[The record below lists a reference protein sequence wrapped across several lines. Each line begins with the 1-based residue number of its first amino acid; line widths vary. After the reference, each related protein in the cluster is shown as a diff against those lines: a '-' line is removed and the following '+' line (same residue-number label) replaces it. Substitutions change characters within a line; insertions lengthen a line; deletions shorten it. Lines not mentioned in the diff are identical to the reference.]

1 MKANKNLG
9 SKYLLLIVVILSV
22 SAISLKNPIK
32 EDYFEMSKQLEI
44 LNSAFRELNIFYVD
58 ELSPGDLMET
68 GIDAMLESLDPY
80 TKYYPETRI
89 EEARFMSTGE
99 YGGVGLSLRR
109 NWDGRFLIASLHPNS
124 PAAMGGLMLGDEL
137 VSVDGMDIE
146 ELELKQIGDKI
157 KGASGTEVEL
167 EIMRHNTGESTGES
181 KSFEIVRQKI
191 KRADVPYF
199 GMLDDE
205 TGYLTLSKFTKTAS
219 SEVRKALIH
228 LTDSMGATR
237 IVFDLR
243 GNGGGLLRE
252 AVNIVNLFVPK
263 GTEVVAMKGKT
274 PEWNQ
279 NYSTLR
285 RALLP
290 EIPLIIIIDEK
301 SASASEIVAGAL
313 QELDRA
319 VIVGMESFGKGLVQ
333 QTKNLEYGA
342 RMKITVAKYYTP
354 SGRCVQR
361 IHYGDRDESGNAR
374 TAADST
380 LKVFYTSNGRPVV
393 EGRGVFPDIEVEPVY
408 SNYVVS
414 GLHESGVIFDY
425 VLSEVNT
432 IIDEAKGFNLTD
444 EKWGG
449 FVSFVTLAFENDARP
464 FPYEASTTRA
474 ISYLEEA
481 MERDGVSDVNKSII
495 ESFVLSTQPELERDI
510 YSNEGLL
517 KVAIEEELIFHR
529 MNKTGVYEYSLPS
542 DPNIITALSIFDG
555 DEYLEILSG
564 PEK

>member
-1 MKANKNLG
+1 MKANKNSG
-9 SKYLLLIVVILSV
+9 SKYLLLVVIILSV
-22 SAISLKNPIK
+22 TAISLRNPVK
-32 EDYFEMSKQLEI
+32 GNYFEMSKQLEI

-99 YGGVGLSLRR
+99 YGGIGLSLVK
-109 NWDGRFLIASLHPNS
+109 NWDGRYIIASLIANS
-124 PAAMGGLMLGDEL
+124 PAENGGLKLGDEI
-137 VSVDGMDIE
+137 VSVSGIDVVDL
-146 ELELKQIGDKI
+146 ELEQIGDKI
-157 KGASGTEVEL
+157 KGASGTEVVL
-167 EIMRHNTGESTGES
+167 EIMHHNADESSILGIT
-181 KSFEIVRQKI
+181 RDNI

-205 TGYLTLSKFTKTAS
+205 TGYLTLSKFTKTSS
-219 SEVRKALIH
+219 SEVRKSLIH

-274 PEWNQ
+274 PDWNQ

-290 EIPLIIIIDEK
+290 EIPLIILIDEK

-319 VIVGMESFGKGLVQ
+319 VIIGKESFGKGLVQ

-361 IHYGDRDESGNAR
+361 LHYGDRDESGNAK
-374 TAADST
+374 TSADST

-393 EGRGVFPDIEVEPVY
+393 EGRGVFPDIEVDPVY
-408 SNYVVS
+408 TNYVVS
-414 GLHESGVIFDY
+414 GLYESGVIFDY
-425 VLSEVNT
+425 ALSQSVTVIN
-432 IIDEAKGFNLTD
+432 EAKGFKLTE
-444 EKWGG
+444 EKWSEFVN
-449 FVSFVTLAFENDARP
+449 FVSLAFEDDSRP
-464 FPYEASTTRA
+464 FPYEASTKRA
-474 ISYLEEA
+474 VSYLEEA
-481 MERDGVSDVNKSII
+481 IDRDGFSEESKSLINALALLT
-495 ESFVLSTQPELERDI
+495 EPELERDLD
-510 YSNEGLL
+510 NNRELL
-517 KVAIEEELIFHR
+517 KIAVEEELIFHR
-529 MNKTGVYEYSLPS
+529 MNKIGVYEYSLPF
-542 DPNIITALSIFDG
+542 DPNIITALSVFNGND
-555 DEYLEILSG
+555 YVEILSG
-564 PEK
+564 PKK

>member
-1 MKANKNLG
+1 MEANKKFG
-9 SKYLLLIVVILSV
+9 RKSLLLVVTILSV
-22 SAISLKNPIK
+22 TAISLRTPIK
-32 EDYFEMSKQLEI
+32 EDFFEMSKQLEI

-58 ELSPGDLMET
+58 DLSPGDLMET

-99 YGGVGLSLRR
+99 YGGLGLSLRI
-109 NWDGRFLIASLHPNS
+109 NWDGRFLISSLIPNS
-124 PAAMGGLMLGDEL
+124 PAENEGLLLGDEIIAI
-137 VSVDGMDIE
+137 DGMDIKG
-146 ELELKQIGDKI
+146 LEIEQIGDKI
-157 KGASGTEVEL
+157 KGASGTEVVL
-167 EIMRHNTGESTGES
+167 EIIHHNSIESS
-181 KSFEIVRQKI
+181 NLEIIREKI
-191 KRADVPYF
+191 KKDDVPYF

-205 TGYLTLSKFTKTAS
+205 TGYLTLSKFTKTSS
-219 SEVRKALIH
+219 SEVRKSLIH

-252 AVNIVNLFVPK
+252 AVNIVNLFVHK
-263 GTEVVAMKGKT
+263 GTEVVVMKGKT
-274 PEWNQ
+274 PDWNK

-290 EIPLIIIIDEK
+290 EIPLIILIDDK

-319 VIVGMESFGKGLVQ
+319 VIIGMESFGKGLVQ

-342 RMKITVAKYYTP
+342 RIKITVAKYYTP

-361 IHYGDRDESGNAR
+361 LHYGDRDESGNAK

-393 EGRGVFPDIEVEPVY
+393 EGRGVFPDIVVEPVY
-408 SNYVVS
+408 SNYVVG
-414 GLHESGVIFDY
+414 GLYESGVIFDY
-425 VLSEVNT
+425 ALSESTTT
-432 IIDEAKGFNLTD
+432 INEAKGFNLTD
-444 EKWGG
+444 EKWEE
-449 FVSFVTLAFENDARP
+449 FVDYVRLAFENDLRP
-464 FPYEASTTRA
+464 FPYEASTKRA
-474 ISYLEEA
+474 IDYLEEA
-481 MERDGVSDVNKSII
+481 MERDGISDGNDSII
-495 ESFVLSTQPELERDI
+495 DAFKVLSEPQLVRDI
-510 YSNEGLL
+510 ENNKELL
-517 KVAIEEELIFHR
+517 RITVEEELIFHR

-542 DPNIITALSIFDG
+542 DPNIITALSVFDG
-555 DEYLEILSG
+555 SRYLEILSG

>member
-1 MKANKNLG
+1 MKANKNSG
-9 SKYLLLIVVILSV
+9 SKYLLLVVIILSV
-22 SAISLKNPIK
+22 TAISLRNPVK
-32 EDYFEMSKQLEI
+32 GNYFEMSKQLEI

-99 YGGVGLSLRR
+99 YGGIGLSLVK
-109 NWDGRFLIASLHPNS
+109 NWDGRYIIASLIANS
-124 PAAMGGLMLGDEL
+124 PAENGGLKLGDEI
-137 VSVDGMDIE
+137 VSVSGIDVVDL
-146 ELELKQIGDKI
+146 ELEQIGDKI
-157 KGASGTEVEL
+157 KGASGTEVVL
-167 EIMRHNTGESTGES
+167 EIMHHNADESSILGITREN
-181 KSFEIVRQKI
+181 I

-205 TGYLTLSKFTKTAS
+205 TGYLTLSKFTKTSS
-219 SEVRKALIH
+219 SEVRKSLIH

-274 PEWNQ
+274 PDWNQ

-290 EIPLIIIIDEK
+290 EIPLIILIDEK

-319 VIVGMESFGKGLVQ
+319 VIIGKESFGKGLVQ

-361 IHYGDRDESGNAR
+361 LHYGDRDESGNAK
-374 TAADST
+374 TSADST

-393 EGRGVFPDIEVEPVY
+393 EGRGVFPDIEVDPVY
-408 SNYVVS
+408 TNYVVS
-414 GLHESGVIFDY
+414 GLYESGVIFDY
-425 VLSEVNT
+425 ALSQSVTVIN
-432 IIDEAKGFNLTD
+432 EAKGFKLTE
-444 EKWGG
+444 EKWSEFVN
-449 FVSFVTLAFENDARP
+449 FVSLAFEDDSRP
-464 FPYEASTTRA
+464 FPYEASTKRA
-474 ISYLEEA
+474 VSYLEEA
-481 MERDGVSDVNKSII
+481 IDRDGFSEESKSLINALALLT
-495 ESFVLSTQPELERDI
+495 EPELERDLD
-510 YSNEGLL
+510 NNRELL
-517 KVAIEEELIFHR
+517 KIAVEEELIFHR
-529 MNKTGVYEYSLPS
+529 MNKIGVYEYSLPF
-542 DPNIITALSIFDG
+542 DPNIITALSVFNGNDY
-555 DEYLEILSG
+555 DEILSG
-564 PEK
+564 PKK

>member
-1 MKANKNLG
+1 MKANKNSG
-9 SKYLLLIVVILSV
+9 SKYLLLVVIILSV
-22 SAISLKNPIK
+22 TAISLRNPVK
-32 EDYFEMSKQLEI
+32 GNYFEMSKQLEI

-99 YGGVGLSLRR
+99 YGGIGLSLVK
-109 NWDGRFLIASLHPNS
+109 NWDGRYIIASLIANS
-124 PAAMGGLMLGDEL
+124 PAENGGLKLGDEI
-137 VSVDGMDIE
+137 VSVSGIDVVDL
-146 ELELKQIGDKI
+146 ELEQIGDKI
-157 KGASGTEVEL
+157 KGASGTEVVL
-167 EIMRHNTGESTGES
+167 EIMHHNADESSILGITREN
-181 KSFEIVRQKI
+181 I

-205 TGYLTLSKFTKTAS
+205 TGYLTLSKFTKTSS
-219 SEVRKALIH
+219 SEVRKSLIH

-274 PEWNQ
+274 PDWNQ

-290 EIPLIIIIDEK
+290 EIPLIILIDEK

-319 VIVGMESFGKGLVQ
+319 VIIGKESFGKGLVQ

-361 IHYGDRDESGNAR
+361 LHYGDRDESGNAK
-374 TAADST
+374 TSADST

-393 EGRGVFPDIEVEPVY
+393 EGRGVFPDIEVDPVY
-408 SNYVVS
+408 TNYVVS
-414 GLHESGVIFDY
+414 GLYESGVIFDY
-425 VLSEVNT
+425 ALSQSVTVIN
-432 IIDEAKGFNLTD
+432 EAKGFKLTE
-444 EKWGG
+444 EKWSEFVN
-449 FVSFVTLAFENDARP
+449 FVSLAFEDDSRP
-464 FPYEASTTRA
+464 FPYEASTKRA
-474 ISYLEEA
+474 VSYLEEA
-481 MERDGVSDVNKSII
+481 IDRDGFSEESKSLINALALLT
-495 ESFVLSTQPELERDI
+495 EPELERDLD
-510 YSNEGLL
+510 NNRELL
-517 KVAIEEELIFHR
+517 KIAVEEELIFHR
-529 MNKTGVYEYSLPS
+529 MNKIGVYEYSLPF
-542 DPNIITALSIFDG
+542 DPNIITALTVFNGND
-555 DEYLEILSG
+555 YVEILSG
-564 PEK
+564 PKK

>member
-1 MKANKNLG
+1 MKANKNSG
-9 SKYLLLIVVILSV
+9 SKYLLLVVIILSV
-22 SAISLKNPIK
+22 TAISLRNPVK
-32 EDYFEMSKQLEI
+32 GNYFEMSKQLEI

-99 YGGVGLSLRR
+99 YGGIGLSLVK
-109 NWDGRFLIASLHPNS
+109 NWDGRYIIASLIANS
-124 PAAMGGLMLGDEL
+124 PAENGGLKLGDEI
-137 VSVDGMDIE
+137 VSVSGIDVVDL
-146 ELELKQIGDKI
+146 ELEQIGDKI
-157 KGASGTEVEL
+157 KGASGTEVVL
-167 EIMRHNTGESTGES
+167 EIMHHNADESSILGITREN
-181 KSFEIVRQKI
+181 I

-205 TGYLTLSKFTKTAS
+205 TGYLTLSKFTKTSS
-219 SEVRKALIH
+219 SEVRKSLIH

-274 PEWNQ
+274 PDWNQ

-290 EIPLIIIIDEK
+290 EIPLIILIDEK

-319 VIVGMESFGKGLVQ
+319 VIIGKESFGKGLVQ

-361 IHYGDRDESGNAR
+361 LHYGDRDESGNAK
-374 TAADST
+374 TSADST

-393 EGRGVFPDIEVEPVY
+393 EGRGVFPDIEVDPVY
-408 SNYVVS
+408 TNYVVS
-414 GLHESGVIFDY
+414 GLYESGVIFDY
-425 VLSEVNT
+425 ALSQSVTVIN
-432 IIDEAKGFNLTD
+432 EAKGFKLTE
-444 EKWGG
+444 EKWSEFVN
-449 FVSFVTLAFENDARP
+449 FVSLAFEDDSRP
-464 FPYEASTTRA
+464 FPYEASTKRA
-474 ISYLEEA
+474 VSYLEEA
-481 MERDGVSDVNKSII
+481 IDRDGFSEESKSLINALALLT
-495 ESFVLSTQPELERDI
+495 EPELERDLD
-510 YSNEGLL
+510 NNRELL
-517 KVAIEEELIFHR
+517 KIAVEEELIFHR
-529 MNKTGVYEYSLPS
+529 MNKIGVYEYSLPF
-542 DPNIITALSIFDG
+542 DPNIITALSVFNGND
-555 DEYLEILSG
+555 YVEILSG
-564 PEK
+564 PKK

>member
-1 MKANKNLG
+1 MKANKNSG
-9 SKYLLLIVVILSV
+9 SKYLLLVVIILSV
-22 SAISLKNPIK
+22 TAISLRNPVK
-32 EDYFEMSKQLEI
+32 GNYFEMSKQLEI

-99 YGGVGLSLRR
+99 YGGIGLSLVK
-109 NWDGRFLIASLHPNS
+109 NWDGRYIIASLIANS
-124 PAAMGGLMLGDEL
+124 PAENGGLKLGDEI
-137 VSVDGMDIE
+137 VSVSGIDVVDL
-146 ELELKQIGDKI
+146 ELEQIGDKI
-157 KGASGTEVEL
+157 KGASGTEVVL
-167 EIMRHNTGESTGES
+167 EIMHHNADESSILGITREN
-181 KSFEIVRQKI
+181 I

-205 TGYLTLSKFTKTAS
+205 TGYLTLSKFTKTSS
-219 SEVRKALIH
+219 SEVRKSLIH

-274 PEWNQ
+274 PDWNQ

-290 EIPLIIIIDEK
+290 EIPLIILIDEK

-319 VIVGMESFGKGLVQ
+319 VIIGKESFGKGLVQ

-361 IHYGDRDESGNAR
+361 LHYGDRDESGNAK
-374 TAADST
+374 TSADST

-408 SNYVVS
+408 TNYVVS
-414 GLHESGVIFDY
+414 GLYESGVIFDY
-425 VLSEVNT
+425 ALSQSVTVIN
-432 IIDEAKGFNLTD
+432 EAKGFKLTE
-444 EKWGG
+444 EKWSEFVN
-449 FVSFVTLAFENDARP
+449 FVSLAFEDDSRP
-464 FPYEASTTRA
+464 FPYEASTKRA
-474 ISYLEEA
+474 VSYLEEA
-481 MERDGVSDVNKSII
+481 IDRDGFSEESKSLINALALLT
-495 ESFVLSTQPELERDI
+495 EPELERDLD
-510 YSNEGLL
+510 NNRELL
-517 KVAIEEELIFHR
+517 KIAVEEELIFHR
-529 MNKTGVYEYSLPS
+529 MNKIGVYEYSLPF
-542 DPNIITALSIFDG
+542 DPNIITALSVFNGND
-555 DEYLEILSG
+555 YVEILSG
-564 PEK
+564 PKK